1 MIPDATSSELLLQ
14 EEGAEDAEGGGGE
27 FRPAR
32 KGQSGA
38 AHRILPLA
46 ALSYQDRYGGDRGRA
61 SGSQGRTGGD
71 NRNGRGQGNGIA
83 QGEERSERF
92 PTGLEKKRVKLA
104 VEVNRVQP
112 SIIKSTDEIK
122 NLKRKIKRENIGLD
136 KTRKEV
142 ELHEE
147 KSAALRK
154 EIEEYGR
161 TDTQL
166 QEEYE
171 EQKRSFGSSEEDV
184 TLTEEQEA
192 EYEQVREAAAV
203 ASAKPR
209 QALNVAN
216 KKLNNAQAKTVTL
229 SDESKE
235 LTTRKEDAARQAVG
249 LTNRM
254 TSVQLS
260 YQRVQKGRNAL
271 SSHIISQLY

>member
-1 MIPDATSSELLLQ
+1 M
-14 EEGAEDAEGGGGE
+14 
-27 FRPAR
+27 
-32 KGQSGA
+32 
-38 AHRILPLA
+38 
-46 ALSYQDRYGGDRGRA
+46 
-61 SGSQGRTGGD
+61 
-71 NRNGRGQGNGIA
+71 
-83 QGEERSERF
+83 
-92 PTGLEKKRVKLA
+92 KLA
-104 VEVNRVQP
+104 VEVDRVQP

-171 EQKRSFGSSEEDV
+171 EQKRSSGSSEEDV
-184 TLTEEQEA
+184 TLTEKQEA

-216 KKLNNAQAKTVTL
+216 RKLNNAQAKTATL

-271 SSHIISQLY
+271 SSDIISQLY

>member
-1 MIPDATSSELLLQ
+1 M
-14 EEGAEDAEGGGGE
+14 
-27 FRPAR
+27 
-32 KGQSGA
+32 
-38 AHRILPLA
+38 
-46 ALSYQDRYGGDRGRA
+46 
-61 SGSQGRTGGD
+61 
-71 NRNGRGQGNGIA
+71 
-83 QGEERSERF
+83 
-92 PTGLEKKRVKLA
+92 KLA

-184 TLTEEQEA
+184 TLTEKQEA
-192 EYEQVREAAAV
+192 EYE
-203 ASAKPR
+203 
-209 QALNVAN
+209 
-216 KKLNNAQAKTVTL
+216 
-229 SDESKE
+229 
-235 LTTRKEDAARQAVG
+235 
-249 LTNRM
+249 
-254 TSVQLS
+254 
-260 YQRVQKGRNAL
+260 
-271 SSHIISQLY
+271 